1 MGMKLVALVFAS
13 LLAIPVAH
21 AEDVLNPPGGPV
33 YAERTA
39 AQPPQRQRS
48 RALRMALMQQFDRD
62 GDGRLNPRERMH
74 AARVLGRIQQKLAG
88 KGMRQRGELRARGG
102 VDREQR
108 REIRRLRR
116 EQRMRGIDQRE
127 APVDQGDAQV
137 DIYVR

>member
-33 YAERTA
+33 YAETTVA
-39 AQPPQRQRS
+39 PPQRQKN
-48 RALRMALMQQFDRD
+48 RALRQALMQQFDRD
-62 GDGRLNPRERMH
+62 GDGRLNPRERMR
-74 AARVLGRIQQKLAG
+74 AARVLGRIQQRLAG

-108 REIRRLRR
+108 REMRRLRR
-116 EQRMRGIDQRE
+116 EQRGVDPRR
-127 APVDQGDAQV
+127 APVDPGDAQV